1 MPKRYLGAALAI
13 AVMSLPGALRAA
25 DSADIIWSGGP
36 IYTMNDAQPSAEAV
50 AVKNGKIVAVGTSAD
65 IMELKGDTTVV
76 RDLKGLAMVPGFVD
90 AHSHVYGVGV
100 QAISANLLAP
110 PDGKVENIPD
120 VVQTLKDWASANKE
134 IVDNV
139 KIIVGFGYDEATL
152 AEHHPPTAA
161 DLDQVSTDLPVYIVH
176 QSGHIGVANSKM
188 LQLAGITAASK
199 NPPGG
204 VIERIPGSDQPSG
217 VLQEAAH
224 FQVLFGMMSKLS
236 PQGAEAIFKAGVELE
251 TSFGYT
257 TADEGRATASQVA
270 VMEAYAAANKLPI
283 DVVAYPDVMN
293 DAADAMKHSQDY
305 VNRFRIG
312 GGKLTIDGSPQ
323 GKTAWRDR
331 PYYVVPPGSRAD
343 YVGYAAVT
351 NDQAMDAI
359 DAAFKNNYQILI
371 HANGEA
377 AIDLFIA
384 GVREA
389 TAKYGNVDRRPV
401 LVHGQF
407 IREDQLDALKDLR
420 IHPSFFPM
428 HTFYW
433 GDWHREQTVG
443 PSLVDNIS
451 PTGWAVK
458 RGMIFSSHTDAPVAF
473 PDSMRVLSATVT
485 RRSRSGDII
494 GPDQRVD
501 VTTALKAMTIW
512 PAYQHFEETTK
523 GSIEVG
529 KLADFVVLS
538 GDPLAIDPETLADLK
553 VVETIKEGVAVYVRP
568 TDPAAV
574 KKASLQYRPGAESDP
589 FANMLAG
596 AALSR
601 DATRSGRLHP
611 FALPV
616 LRAAALGPHDPN
628 CVYDVLFQ
636 SMSGVAPA
644 VAAVP

>member
-1 MPKRYLGAALAI
+1 MLRFAFAAAAAAAFASVGTAQGADT
-13 AVMSLPGALRAA
+13 A
-25 DSADIIWSGGP
+25 DVIWSGGP
-36 IYTMNDAQPSAEAV
+36 IYTMNDALPRAEAV
-50 AVKNGKIVAVGTSAD
+50 AVKDGKIIAVGASGEV
-65 IMELKGDTTVV
+65 MKLKGEATVLQ
-76 RDLKGLAMVPGFVD
+76 DLKGMAMVPGFVD

-100 QAISANLLAP
+100 QALSANLLAP
-110 PDGKVENIPD
+110 PDGNVRNIPD
-120 VVQTLKDWASANKE
+120 IISTLKEWASANRA
-134 IVDNV
+134 IVDDV

-152 AEHHPPTAA
+152 AEHRPPTAA

-176 QSGHIGVANSKM
+176 QSGHIGVANTRM
-188 LQLAGITAASK
+188 LQLAGITAESK

-204 VIERIPGSDQPSG
+204 VIERIPGTDQPSG

-224 FQVLFGMMSKLS
+224 FRVVFGMLSKLS

-251 TSFGYT
+251 ASYGYT
-257 TADEGRATASQVA
+257 TADEGRATASQIQ
-270 VMEAYAAANKLPI
+270 VMQAYAAANRLPI
-283 DVVAYPDVMN
+283 DIVAYPDVMN
-293 DAADAMKHSQDY
+293 DAADALKHSPTY

-331 PYYVVPPGSRAD
+331 PYYVPPPGERAD

-359 DAAFKNNYQILI
+359 DDAFKNGYQILT

-389 TAKYGNVDRRPV
+389 TEKYGNPDRRPV

-407 IREDQLDALKDLR
+407 IREDQVDALKALK

-443 PSLVDNIS
+443 PALVDNIS
-451 PTGWAVK
+451 PTGWAVR
-458 RGMIFSSHTDAPVAF
+458 RGMIFSSHSDAPVAF
-473 PDSMRVLSATVT
+473 PDSMRILSATVT
-485 RRSRSGDII
+485 RRSRSNDII

-501 VTTALKAMTIW
+501 VMTALKAMTIW
-512 PAYQHFEETTK
+512 PAYQHFEEDRK

-529 KLADFVVLS
+529 KLADLVILS
-538 GDPLAIDPETLADLK
+538 GDPVAIDPETLAELK
-553 VVETIKEGVAVYVRP
+553 VVETIKEGVTVYARP
-568 TDPAAV
+568 TDPAARR
-574 KKASLQYRPGAESDP
+574 KASLQYRPGSETDP
-589 FANMLAG
+589 FANLLHR
-596 AALSR
+596 AALMR
-601 DATRSGRLHP
+601 DATRSGRLAP
-611 FALPV
+611 FALPA
-616 LRAAALGPHDPN
+616 LRAAAAAPHDPA
-628 CVYDVLFQ
+628 CAYDVLFQ
-636 SMSGVAPA
+636 AVSQVALH
-644 VAAVP
+644 